1 MPKPAPSKPR
11 ILLLSGY
18 DAASHRYWR
27 NTLVKGIEAFDWTEI
42 ALPDRHFSWRVRG
55 NSLSFAFQHRDV
67 LSQDYDCLIATSMVD
82 LASLRGFVP
91 QLANMPNLLYFHENQ
106 FDYPVKESADL
117 KAITQKIV
125 SAQLTSI
132 YALLCADKILFNSK
146 YNQRTFFSGAKQL
159 LNKLPDGIPKQL
171 LKGMEEDSQV
181 LPVPISEKFILKKQK
196 QKQKLRFENRMDN
209 RDPLQIVWNHRW
221 EYDKQPEIFFNAMHL
236 LKQQGVQFRLH
247 VLGQSFRQKPECFDK
262 AQNSLKNEIQTWGY
276 QPEVDYYR
284 ILSESDIVIS
294 TALHD
299 FQGLSMLEAILS
311 GCFPVA
317 PNRVAYPEYMQDN
330 NLYQVGG
337 EIDEAESLCAKLV
350 EVLSQEEKPDSQRQ
364 SVNPYL
370 DRHLL
375 GVYQKTI
382 MSSVNQFK
390 RANPR
395 L

>member
-1 MPKPAPSKPR
+1 MPKSVTSKPR

-55 NSLSFAFQHRDV
+55 NSLSFAFQYKEV
-67 LSQDYDCLIATSMVD
+67 LCQDYDCLIATSMVD

-91 QLANMPNLLYFHENQ
+91 QLTNIPNLLYFHENQ

-117 KAITQKIV
+117 KAIAQKTV

-159 LNKLPDGIPKQL
+159 LNKLPDGIPKHL
-171 LKGMEEDSQV
+171 LKGMEQDSQV
-181 LPVPISEKFILKKQK
+181 LPVPISEELILKKQN
-196 QKQKLRFENRMDN
+196 LMDKK
-209 RDPLQIVWNHRW
+209 REGCSGPLQIVWNHRW
-221 EYDKQPEIFFNAMHL
+221 EYDKQPEIFFNAMYL
-236 LKQQGVQFRLH
+236 LKQQGVQFRLN
-247 VLGQSFRQKPECFDK
+247 VLGQSFRQKPECFEK
-262 AQNSLKNEIQTWGY
+262 ARNSLKNEIQTWGY
-276 QPEVDYYR
+276 QAEEEYYR

-299 FQGLSMLEAILS
+299 FQGLSMLEAILC

-330 NLYQVGG
+330 NLYHVGG
-337 EIDEAESLCAKLV
+337 EIDEAESLYAKLM
-350 EVLSQEEKPDSQRQ
+350 EVLSQEELPASQKQ
-364 SVNPYL
+364 SVNCYL
-370 DRHLL
+370 DRQLL
-375 GVYQKTI
+375 SVYQETI
-382 MSSVNQFK
+382 MASINQFK
-390 RANPR
+390 RINPST
-395 L
+395 

>member
-1 MPKPAPSKPR
+1 MPKYITQKPR

-27 NTLVKGIEAFDWTEI
+27 NTLVKGLDAFDWTEI

-55 NSLSFAFQHRDV
+55 NSLSFAFQHKEV
-67 LSQDYDCLIATSMVD
+67 LSRDYDCLIATSMVD

-91 QLANMPNLLYFHENQ
+91 RLANIPNLLYFHENQ
-106 FDYPVKESADL
+106 FDYPVKESAKL
-117 KAITQKIV
+117 REIAQKAV

-146 YNQRTFFSGAKQL
+146 YNQTTFFNGAQKL

-181 LPVPISEKFILKKQK
+181 LPVPISEKLILTRQNFKHKK
-196 QKQKLRFENRMDN
+196 RVSSRG
-209 RDPLQIVWNHRW
+209 PLQIVWNHRW
-221 EYDKQPEIFFNAMHL
+221 EYDKQPEVFFDAMHL
-236 LKQQGVQFRLH
+236 LKEKGIGFRLH
-247 VLGQSFRQKPECFDK
+247 VLGQSFRQKPICFEK
-262 AQNSLKNEIQTWGY
+262 ARNSLKDEIQTWGY
-276 QPEVDYYR
+276 QPQEDYYR

-330 NLYQVGG
+330 NLYKVGDKR
-337 EIDEAESLCAKLV
+337 DEAESLFARLMELFELGEIPAPPV
-350 EVLSQEEKPDSQRQ
+350 QL
-364 SVNPYL
+364 VNPYL
-370 DRHLL
+370 DGHLL
-375 GVYQKTI
+375 SAYQETI
-382 MSSVNQFK
+382 FASINLFRQT
-390 RANPR
+390 NP
-395 L
+395 LT